1 MSTSPTDYIDK
12 LRAIGYD
19 LAIGVIKDPPIGH
32 EHIPAGSVFIAD
44 TVLNSIGYVR
54 RECLADLVC
63 LILND
68 PLADDEAALAH
79 IRGAT
84 GL

>member
-1 MSTSPTDYIDK
+1 MTATSPPSYLDK
-12 LRAIGYD
+12 LRARGYD
-19 LAIGVIKDPPIGH
+19 LAIGTTKEPPTGE

-44 TVLNSIGYVR
+44 TVIGSIGYVR

-63 LILND
+63 LLLNE
-68 PLADDEAALAH
+68 LADDEAALDH

>member
-1 MSTSPTDYIDK
+1 MATSPTDYIDK
-12 LRAIGYD
+12 LRAHGYD
-19 LAIGVIKDPPIGH
+19 LAIGTTKEPPTG
-32 EHIPAGSVFIAD
+32 EWHIPAGSVFIAD
-44 TVLNSIGYVR
+44 TVLDSIGYVR